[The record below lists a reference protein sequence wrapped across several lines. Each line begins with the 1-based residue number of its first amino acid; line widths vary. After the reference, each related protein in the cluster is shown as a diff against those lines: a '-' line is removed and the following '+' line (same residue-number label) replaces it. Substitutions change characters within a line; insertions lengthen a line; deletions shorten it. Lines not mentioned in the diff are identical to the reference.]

1 MRRRLGRDRGG
12 ARAGEPRLVAAA
24 SDGPCDGLYQ
34 SEHQHAFANLCL
46 TSARQ
51 VASLPGS
58 GRTVAGIITS
68 RSRSDELP

>member
-34 SEHQHAFANLCL
+34 SEHQHAFANLGLIPELCFN
-46 TSARQ
+46 Q
-51 VASLPGS
+51 NV
-58 GRTVAGIITS
+58 TVDSQPESQRAAGGH
-68 RSRSDELP
+68 